1 MYTGILKIQVDDGQW
16 KIEKVDLESEDRV
29 VVPGDS
35 I

>member
-16 KIEKVDLESEDRV
+16 KIEQVDLESEDRV
-29 VVPGDS
+29 VVPGGS